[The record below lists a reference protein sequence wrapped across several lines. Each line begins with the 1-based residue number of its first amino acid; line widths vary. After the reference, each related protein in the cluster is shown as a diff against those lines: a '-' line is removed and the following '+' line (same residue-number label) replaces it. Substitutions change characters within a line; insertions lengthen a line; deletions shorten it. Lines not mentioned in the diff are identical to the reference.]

1 MRILLISGEPKAT
14 AKVTRGLRSFGYAVD
29 TAETQEE
36 AEQLGRSGDYDAI
49 VAEAQRRSPFDAVQ
63 ITRMLRNSDIGDPLL
78 IVADD
83 VDEQEVIKAFDAG
96 ADQVMDHAHS
106 FNELLSR
113 IRSLL
118 RQCQATASDILRF
131 RDVEMDLTRLTV
143 TRDGRAVDLIG
154 KPLALLEY
162 FIRRSEKVCSREEIG
177 RSVWDRTFDPYSNV
191 IDVTVSKIRQQLD
204 RPFAMPYLHTVVGKG
219 YVLSETAPGK
229 TVDQIEARP
238 AAE

>member
-1 MRILLISGEPKAT
+1 MRILLISGEPNAT
-14 AKVTRGLRSFGYAVD
+14 AKVIRGLRSFGYAVD
-29 TAETQEE
+29 LAETQEE
-36 AEQLGRSGDYDAI
+36 AEELGRSGDYDAI
-49 VAEAQRRSPFDAVQ
+49 VAEAQQNAPFDAVQ
-63 ITRMLRNSDIGDPLL
+63 ITRQLRNSDIGDPLL

-83 VDEQEVIKAFDAG
+83 VEEAKVIEAFDAG

-118 RQCQATASDILRF
+118 RQCQATVSDILHYK
-131 RDVEMDLTRLTV
+131 DVEMDLARMTV
-143 TRDGRAVDLIG
+143 TRDGQAVDLIG

-162 FIRRSEKVCSREEIG
+162 FMRRSEKVCSREEIG

-204 RPFAMPYLHTVVGKG
+204 RPYANPYLHTVVGKG
-219 YVLSETAPGK
+219 YVMSETAPGK
-229 TVDQIEARP
+229 AVESLEARP